1 MYVES
6 LTEKNFIVYAA
17 KYYEN
22 INCSDTKEFFEDL
35 ERIIYIKKIFNKYKK
50 TGEIQHRLIL
60 NHLIVLYN
68 VFNKDGLNR
77 ILFLRLDKYHSILK
91 PFLIFLNTLPEVV
104 LNINN
109 NNIYTNDIIMDEGI
123 IKILRQIKR

>member
-6 LTEKNFIVYAA
+6 LTEDNFILYAA

-22 INCSDTKEFFEDL
+22 INCSDTKEFLEDL

-50 TGEIQHRLIL
+50 TGQIQHRLIL

-91 PFLIFLNTLPEVV
+91 PFLLFLNTLPEVV

>member
-17 KYYEN
+17 KFYEN

-50 TGEIQHRLIL
+50 TGDIQHRLIL